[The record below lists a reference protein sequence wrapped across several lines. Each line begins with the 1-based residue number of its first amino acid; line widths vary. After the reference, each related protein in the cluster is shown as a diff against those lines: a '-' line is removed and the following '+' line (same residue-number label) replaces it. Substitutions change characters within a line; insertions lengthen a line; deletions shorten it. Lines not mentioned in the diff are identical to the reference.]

1 MKSITIGIN
10 NIYFHDFYLIE
21 FLNSGFIGIFSA
33 WRLVFWN
40 SIHLEVA
47 SDSFCFL
54 LYSSWLLVFILYVF
68 ELFFSF
74 INLYCWKGLHF
85 SQNNFL
91 IFIFIIVGLIFS
103 FHFWFR
109 DLLREL
115 DKKYEVLLIYLFLL
129 FLLFLVSEGLLFV
142 SFFWTSFHSLC
153 SPTLGI
159 CFGEGFYLPDP
170 CELTFANT
178 LLLTNAAISL
188 GNAFISLEIS
198 LQFNIFFSLFSFI
211 QGFSFISLQIKE
223 FRIMGFSINDSV
235 YSCVFFFITGLHFF
249 HLLFGLLLLSL
260 LFWSCSFPFQSLSF
274 LFSQIIIFKFLE
286 SLFEFNN
293 FLLHF

>member
-1 MKSITIGIN
+1 MTHGRLMPLLSS
-10 NIYFHDFYLIE
+10 
-21 FLNSGFIGIFSA
+21 FLSNSRFLMMESFSLLSNLLLNLFLSFISEISA

-115 DKKYEVLLIYLFLL
+115 DKKYEVLLIIFFLV
-129 FLLFLVSEGLLFV
+129 FLVFLVSEGLLFV
-142 SFFWTSFHSLC
+142 SFFWTSFHSLS
-153 SPTLGI
+153 SPTLGTWP
-159 CFGEGFYLPDP
+159 GEGFYLPDP
-170 CELTFANT
+170 SRL
-178 LLLTNAAISL
+178 
-188 GNAFISLEIS
+188 
-198 LQFNIFFSLFSFI
+198 
-211 QGFSFISLQIKE
+211 
-223 FRIMGFSINDSV
+223 
-235 YSCVFFFITGLHFF
+235 
-249 HLLFGLLLLSL
+249 
-260 LFWSCSFPFQSLSF
+260 
-274 LFSQIIIFKFLE
+274 
-286 SLFEFNN
+286 
-293 FLLHF
+293 

>member
-1 MKSITIGIN
+1 MSSHFYFLFWDYLLPASN
-10 NIYFHDFYLIE
+10 N
-21 FLNSGFIGIFSA
+21 
-33 WRLVFWN
+33 LVFWN

-115 DKKYEVLLIYLFLL
+115 DKKYEVLLIFIFLL
-129 FLLFLVSEGLLFV
+129 FLKS
-142 SFFWTSFHSLC
+142 H
-153 SPTLGI
+153 
-159 CFGEGFYLPDP
+159 
-170 CELTFANT
+170 
-178 LLLTNAAISL
+178 
-188 GNAFISLEIS
+188 
-198 LQFNIFFSLFSFI
+198 
-211 QGFSFISLQIKE
+211 IKE
-223 FRIMGFSINDSV
+223 FPKDLRSDLRYDFIKTTYDITLDS
-235 YSCVFFFITGLHFF
+235 H
-249 HLLFGLLLLSL
+249 
-260 LFWSCSFPFQSLSF
+260 
-274 LFSQIIIFKFLE
+274 
-286 SLFEFNN
+286 
-293 FLLHF
+293 